1 MMSGEKKLEFDDS
14 DDAMLM
20 KKYLQLQ
27 CEDIARERD
36 RVGGAWAV
44 ASAVPA
50 LLDREWR
57 RHIRSVNIVSQREMM
72 KQQCRS
78 LLDDDL
84 TFVYLALTED
94 NLVQR
99 IEMRHPGRED
109 IQEIIKVCKGQRNM
123 YQSKLIL
130 FHR

>member
-1 MMSGEKKLEFDDS
+1 MKPFPQMSQKKT
-14 DDAMLM
+14 M
-20 KKYLQLQ
+20 KPMNTLKYT
-27 CEDIARERD
+27 
-36 RVGGAWAV
+36 
-44 ASAVPA
+44 S
-50 LLDREWR
+50 
-57 RHIRSVNIVSQREMM
+57 
-72 KQQCRS
+72 RS
-78 LLDDDL
+78 LLGDDL

-130 FHR
+130 FNR